1 MKILKLIAI
10 LFFDL
15 IDKHYHQRR
24 IINFIKGQNFDVKI
38 FLDIGSHK
46 GTYTDLILNNFQNC
60 KSYLFEPQKHIFKFL
75 KKKYKKKKNIYI
87 FNYAL
92 SNKRSIQTLNIN
104 QHDLTSSLSKF
115 DEKNSYLKI
124 KAKLFSTTSKKMI
137 YKKEKVKTQKLV
149 NLLKSR
155 KIKNI
160 DLLKIDTEGHE
171 FQVLK
176 GLNNEIK
183 KVRYILIE
191 FHNDEIYLN
200 YKPKKIHD
208 YLINNDFILKSTYKF
223 PFTTWEDR
231 FYINAKYQ

>member
-46 GTYTDLILNNFQNC
+46 GTYTDLILNNFKNC
-60 KSYLFEPQKHIFKFL
+60 KSYLFEPQKHIVKFL
-75 KKKYKKKKNIYI
+75 KKKFKKKKNIYI

-104 QHDLTSSLSKF
+104 QHDLTSSLSKI

-137 YKKEKVKTQKLV
+137 LA
-149 NLLKSR
+149 LR
-155 KIKNI
+155 
-160 DLLKIDTEGHE
+160 
-171 FQVLK
+171 
-176 GLNNEIK
+176 
-183 KVRYILIE
+183 
-191 FHNDEIYLN
+191 
-200 YKPKKIHD
+200 
-208 YLINNDFILKSTYKF
+208 
-223 PFTTWEDR
+223 
-231 FYINAKYQ
+231 